1 MTDMTRPFLFQTTPR
16 IRFGVGVLESLPA
29 ELQRFAA
36 TSVLIV
42 SDPGVIAAGIAGRV
56 QGLVAGTSA
65 ATHIFGAVEPDPR
78 IETADAC
85 ARLAAEVGADLIIGV
100 GGGSAMDIAKVAS
113 ILASAEQPIA
123 TMFGIDV
130 VKLPGI
136 PLVLIPTTAGTG
148 SEVTHIAILT
158 DEAEH
163 LKKGIVSPFLFPALA
178 LNDPSLSV
186 GVPQSVT
193 AASGMDA
200 LLHAVEAF
208 TSINASDVTDTLAR
222 QAIRLISQ
230 NLRSA
235 YADGSNIVARTAML
249 EGSMLAGMAFSN
261 AGVTAVHAFA
271 YPIGAE
277 FHIPHGVANSIMM
290 GPVLTFNLVGN
301 LQKFAEVA
309 GLLGEQTYGL
319 SQRDTAILAIKAMK
333 ILAEDIR
340 IPKHLADFGIREE
353 HLPSL
358 ADGVL
363 KVARLL
369 ANNPRILSRDDA
381 IKIYREVL

>member
-1 MTDMTRPFLFQTTPR
+1 MTDLTRPFLFQTTPR
-16 IRFGVGVLESLPA
+16 IRFGVGALESLPE
-29 ELQRFAA
+29 ELQRFSA
-36 TSVLIV
+36 TSVLVV

-56 QGLVAGTSA
+56 QDLVAGTGA
-65 ATHIFGAVEPDPR
+65 KTHIFGAVEPDPR
-78 IETADAC
+78 IETAEAC
-85 ARLAAEVGADLIIGV
+85 AKLAAEFGAGLIIGV
-100 GGGSAMDIAKVAS
+100 GGGSALDIAKVAS
-113 ILASAEQPIA
+113 ILARADQPIA
-123 TMFGIDV
+123 TMFGIDL
-130 VKLPGI
+130 VKSPGI
-136 PLVLIPTTAGTG
+136 PLILIPTTAGTG
-148 SEVTHIAILT
+148 SEVTHIAILS
-158 DEAEH
+158 DETEH

-178 LNDPSLSV
+178 LNDPALSV
-186 GVPQSVT
+186 GAPQSVT

-208 TSINASDVTDTLAR
+208 TSKNASDVTDTLAR

-249 EGSMLAGMAFSN
+249 EGSMLAGIAFAN

-309 GLLGEQTYGL
+309 ELLGAQISGF
-319 SQRDTAILAIKAMK
+319 SQRDAAILAIQTMK
-333 ILAEDIR
+333 LLAEDIR

-363 KVARLL
+363 KVTRLL

-381 IKIYREVL
+381 VRIYREVL

>member
-1 MTDMTRPFLFQTTPR
+1 M
-16 IRFGVGVLESLPA
+16 
-29 ELQRFAA
+29 
-36 TSVLIV
+36 
-42 SDPGVIAAGIAGRV
+42 
-56 QGLVAGTSA
+56 
-65 ATHIFGAVEPDPR
+65 
-78 IETADAC
+78 
-85 ARLAAEVGADLIIGV
+85 AAEVGAGLIIGV

-113 ILASAEQPIA
+113 ILACAEQSIA
-123 TMFGIDV
+123 TMFGIDL
-130 VKLPGI
+130 VKSPGI

-148 SEVTHIAILT
+148 SEVTHIAILS

-178 LNDPSLSV
+178 LNDPALSV
-186 GVPQSVT
+186 GAPQSVT

-208 TSINASDVTDTLAR
+208 TSKNSSDVTDTLAR

-249 EGSMLAGMAFSN
+249 EGSMLAGIAFAN

-319 SQRDTAILAIKAMK
+319 SQRDTATLAIRSMK
-333 ILAEDIR
+333 LLAEDIR
-340 IPKHLADFGIREE
+340 IPRHLADFGIREE

-363 KVARLL
+363 KVTRLL
-369 ANNPRILSRDDA
+369 ANNSRMLSRDDA
-381 IKIYREVL
+381 IQIYREVL

>member
-1 MTDMTRPFLFQTTPR
+1 MTDLTRPFLFQTTPR
-16 IRFGVGVLESLPA
+16 IRFGVGAIESLPA

-56 QGLVAGTSA
+56 QDLVTGTGS

-78 IETADAC
+78 IETAEAC
-85 ARLAAEVGADLIIGV
+85 ARLATEVGADLVIGV

-113 ILASAEQPIA
+113 ILARAEQPIA
-123 TMFGIDV
+123 TMFGIDL
-130 VKLPGI
+130 VKSPGI
-136 PLVLIPTTAGTG
+136 PLILIPTTAGTG
-148 SEVTHIAILT
+148 SEVTHIAILS

-178 LNDPSLSV
+178 LNDPTLSV
-186 GVPQSVT
+186 GAPQSVT

-208 TSINASDVTDTLAR
+208 TSKNASDVTDTLAR

-235 YADGSNIVARTAML
+235 YADGSNIAARTAML
-249 EGSMLAGMAFSN
+249 EGSMLAGIAFAN

-277 FHIPHGVANSIMM
+277 FHIAHGVANSIMM
-290 GPVLTFNLVGN
+290 GPVLMFNLVGN

-309 GLLGEQTYGL
+309 SLLGAQTSGL
-319 SQRDTAILAIKAMK
+319 SQRDAAILAIDTMK

-353 HLPSL
+353 HLASL

-363 KVARLL
+363 KVTRLL

-381 IKIYREVL
+381 MRIYREVL

>member
-1 MTDMTRPFLFQTTPR
+1 MTDITGHFLFQTTPR
-16 IRFGVGVLESLPA
+16 IRFGVGALESLPA
-29 ELQRFAA
+29 ELQRFAS

-56 QGLVAGTSA
+56 QDLVARTGA
-65 ATHIFGAVEPDPR
+65 ATHMFGAVEPDPR
-78 IETADAC
+78 IETAEAC
-85 ARLAAEVGADLIIGV
+85 AKMAAEVGAGLIIGV

-113 ILASAEQPIA
+113 ILACAEQSIA
-123 TMFGIDV
+123 TMFGIDL
-130 VKLPGI
+130 VKCPGI

-148 SEVTHIAILT
+148 SEVTHIAILS

-178 LNDPSLSV
+178 LNDPALSV
-186 GVPQSVT
+186 GAPQSVT

-208 TSINASDVTDTLAR
+208 TSKNSSDVTDTLAR

-249 EGSMLAGMAFSN
+249 EGSMLAGIAFAN

-319 SQRDTAILAIKAMK
+319 SQRDTATLAIRSMK
-333 ILAEDIR
+333 LLAEDIR
-340 IPKHLADFGIREE
+340 IPRHLADFGIREE

-363 KVARLL
+363 KVTRLL
-369 ANNPRILSRDDA
+369 ANNSRMLSRDDA
-381 IKIYREVL
+381 IQIYREVL

>member
-1 MTDMTRPFLFQTTPR
+1 MTDMTGPFLFQTTPR
-16 IRFGVGVLESLPA
+16 IRFGVGALESLPA

-56 QGLVAGTSA
+56 QDLVAGTGA

-78 IETADAC
+78 IETAEAC
-85 ARLAAEVGADLIIGV
+85 ARLAAEVGAGLIIGV

-113 ILASAEQPIA
+113 ILARAGQPIA
-123 TMFGIDV
+123 TMFGIDL
-130 VKLPGI
+130 VKSPGI

-148 SEVTHIAILT
+148 SEVTHIAILS

-186 GVPQSVT
+186 GAPQSVT

-208 TSINASDVTDTLAR
+208 TSKNSSDVTDTLAR

-249 EGSMLAGMAFSN
+249 EGSMLAGIAFAN

-319 SQRDTAILAIKAMK
+319 SQRDTASLAIRAMK
-333 ILAEDIR
+333 LLAEDIR
-340 IPKHLADFGIREE
+340 IPKHLADFGIRDE

-363 KVARLL
+363 KVTRLL
-369 ANNPRILSRDDA
+369 ANNPRMLSRDDA
-381 IKIYREVL
+381 IQIYREVL

>member
-1 MTDMTRPFLFQTTPR
+1 MTDVARQFLFQTTPR
-16 IRFGVGVLESLPA
+16 IRFGIGALEGLSG
-29 ELQRFAA
+29 ELKRFAPA
-36 TSVLIV
+36 TVLIV

-56 QGLVAGTSA
+56 QDLA
-65 ATHIFGAVEPDPR
+65 ASTGALTHIFGAVEPDPR
-78 IETADAC
+78 IETAEAC
-85 ARLAAEVGADLIIGV
+85 ARLAAEVDADLIIGV

-113 ILASAEQPIA
+113 ILARTEQPIA
-123 TMFGIDV
+123 TMFGVDL
-130 VKLPGI
+130 VKSPGLPLI
-136 PLVLIPTTAGTG
+136 LIPTTAGTG
-148 SEVTHIAILT
+148 SEVTHIAILS
-158 DEAEH
+158 DETEH
-163 LKKGIVSPFLFPALA
+163 LKKGIVSPFLFPVVAI
-178 LNDPSLSV
+178 NDPALSV
-186 GVPQSVT
+186 GAPQSVT

-208 TSINASDVTDTLAR
+208 TSKNASIVTDTLAK

-235 YADGSNIVARTAML
+235 YADGSNIAARAAML
-249 EGSMLAGMAFSN
+249 EGSMLAGIAFAN

-301 LQKFAEVA
+301 LQKFAEIA
-309 GLLGEQTYGL
+309 GVLGAQTSGL
-319 SQRDTAILAIKAMK
+319 SQRDQALLAVQTMK
-333 ILAEDIR
+333 LLAEDIR

-353 HLPSL
+353 HLPGL

-363 KVARLL
+363 KVTRLL
-369 ANNPRILSRDDA
+369 ANNPRFLSRDDA
-381 IKIYREVL
+381 IQIYREVL